1 MRKKQIS
8 SAGLVYFHLCG
19 QLLEGNEICWEQ
31 INSYCY
37 FEKGF
42 YSVVKEK
49 FIKTFLKVYWLDR
62 TEKQRKKM
70 LSDAYDT
77 IVPPTKADEE

>member
-1 MRKKQIS
+1 MIKFEGVSFVVSAIS
-8 SAGLVYFHLCG
+8 KMS
-19 QLLEGNEICWEQ
+19 
-31 INSYCY
+31 
-37 FEKGF
+37 
-42 YSVVKEK
+42 KEK